1 MEEKYKDE
9 FEEKKFWDKLTHY
22 AKAAGQKT
30 VYTGLLLFYAFRRKD
45 TPRWA
50 KGIVMGALGYFISPI
65 DGVPDLTPFLGYTD
79 DFSVM
84 MFALVVISA
93 YINQEV
99 KDQAKS
105 KLENWFGKPDEEALA
120 EVDKQI

>member
-1 MEEKYKDE
+1 MDEKNIEE
-9 FEEKKFWDKLTHY
+9 FEEQKFWDKLTNY

-30 VYTGLLLFYAFRRKD
+30 VYTGLLLYYAFRRKD

-50 KGIVMGALGYFISPI
+50 KGIVMGALAYFVSPI

-84 MFALVVISA
+84 MFALVAISA

-99 KDQAKS
+99 KEKAKV
-105 KLENWFGKPDEEALA
+105 KMEGWFGKPDEEALA